1 MGCCCMHMTPVWPFG
16 KKAAEPRQAKPP
28 KSRKVVE
35 YERKADDDDPSM
47 ETMTNRS
54 HLKDKGFKDAMAL
67 LGDSPKKK

>member
-1 MGCCCMHMTPVWPFG
+1 L
-16 KKAAEPRQAKPP
+16 
-28 KSRKVVE
+28 
-35 YERKADDDDPSM
+35 RKADDDDPSM

>member
-1 MGCCCMHMTPVWPFG
+1 MGRCCMYMTPAWPFG

-28 KSRKVVE
+28 KSGKVVE
-35 YERKADDDDPSM
+35 YERKADDSSM

-54 HLKDKGFKDAMAL
+54 HLDDKGFKDAMAL

>member
-1 MGCCCMHMTPVWPFG
+1 MGCCCMYMAPVWPFG

-54 HLKDKGFKDAMAL
+54 HLKDKGFKDAMVL
-67 LGDSPKKK
+67 LGDSSKKK

>member
-1 MGCCCMHMTPVWPFG
+1 MGCCCMYMTPVWPFG

-47 ETMTNRS
+47 ETMTNRR
-54 HLKDKGFKDAMAL
+54 HLKAKGLKDAMAR